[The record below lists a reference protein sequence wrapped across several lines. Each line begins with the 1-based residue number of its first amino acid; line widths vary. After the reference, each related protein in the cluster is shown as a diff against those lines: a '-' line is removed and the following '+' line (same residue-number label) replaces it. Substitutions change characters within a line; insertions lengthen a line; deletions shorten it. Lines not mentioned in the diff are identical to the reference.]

1 MGGWRWIYQPARGWV
16 DDDRELKSTGCTRDA
31 AVGIFAVC
39 FAGKILWVSSPQSH
53 AFHAVQVGMPLLG
66 FSGYD
71 DKIYRATRARL
82 LNATFN
88 RCGLGT
94 ASVWLLA
101 CVAWCMSGN
110 KQYSKRPHAA
120 AIVSS
125 CGKIQARLRL
135 ALDPTHP
142 LQLLLQRQ
150 SIQWA
155 GVAPHLRW
163 HGVGAGGLLRG
174 LHRPHAGGAGV

>member
-1 MGGWRWIYQPARGWV
+1 M
-16 DDDRELKSTGCTRDA
+16 
-31 AVGIFAVC
+31 GIFAVC

-53 AFHAVQVGMPLLG
+53 VFHAVQVGMPLLG

-71 DKIYRATRARL
+71 EKIYRATRARL

-101 CVAWCMSGN
+101 CVARCTSGN
-110 KQYSKRPHAA
+110 MQYSKRPHTA
-120 AIVSS
+120 SS

-135 ALDPTHP
+135 TLDPTHP

-150 SIQWA
+150 SI
-155 GVAPHLRW
+155 
-163 HGVGAGGLLRG
+163 
-174 LHRPHAGGAGV
+174 